1 MNIAFLASY
10 NGSSAKAI
18 TDACLNNDLQASPTL
33 MISNN
38 AGSKALD
45 WAGNNGLKTV
55 CLNSNTHPDP
65 QELDKKIADCLKENR
80 IKLVVL
86 SGYMKLIGPQ
96 TIRAFPNR
104 ILNVHPALLPKHGG
118 QGMYGRHIHQAV
130 KDNNE
135 SETGI
140 TIHCVDEIYDNGHI
154 VAQKKVPLSVD
165 DSVDDIEN
173 KVKEAEP
180 DFYVETIK
188 KILSGEIN
196 LP

>member
-10 NGSSAKAI
+10 NGSSAHAI
-18 TDACLNNDLQASPTL
+18 TNACLEGEIQASPTL

-38 AGSKALD
+38 ADSKALE
-45 WAGNNGLKTV
+45 WAENKGLKAI
-55 CLNSNTHPDP
+55 CLNSNTHPDS
-65 QELDKKIADCLKENR
+65 EALDRAIADTLIENR
-80 IKLVVL
+80 IKLVIL
-86 SGYMKLIGPQ
+86 SGYMKLIGTN
-96 TIRAFPNR
+96 TIRNFPNR

-130 KDNNE
+130 KDTGDTQ
-135 SETGI
+135 TGI

-154 VAQKKVPLSVD
+154 VAQKKIALTPE

-173 KVKEAEP
+173 KVKAVEP
-180 DFYVETIK
+180 KFYIETVR
-188 KILSGEIN
+188 KILNGEIK